1 MRVKAIT
8 AALLILTIAVSAS
21 ACVEGAGGAPGKPC
35 ISSQTN
41 CSRVARSSKC
51 GTVLKSSPAHCS
63 VRGLMQ
69 FHFIAFQESDKTASL
84 RALPG
89 RVALPSRS
97 ALRVSSVGSP
107 ETDRGP
113 PLS

>member
-1 MRVKAIT
+1 MRMKASI
-8 AALLILTIAVSAS
+8 AALLILTVAISAS
-21 ACVEGAGGAPGKPC
+21 ACVEGAGSALAKPC
-35 ISSQTN
+35 KFSRTH

-51 GTVLKSSPAHCS
+51 STVSKASSSHCD
-63 VRGLMQ
+63 VRGLLQ
-69 FHFIAFQESDKTASL
+69 FHFIAFHKSDTTASL

-89 RVALPSRS
+89 RVAIPSRL
-97 ALRVSSVGSP
+97 ALRLSSIGSP